1 MLIPR
6 TPNIIRLIFPKIL
19 FRLPQKS
26 ATVYLTFDDGPDPCV
41 TPYVLEN
48 LKAFQFHATFF
59 VLGKHVQQYP
69 ELTQEVLQA
78 KHRIGNHTQNH
89 LCGWKSSDEKYLQ
102 NIQEADQSLN
112 PFTSQKKLFRPPYG
126 KMRLSQIR
134 KISYTHQIVLWD
146 IISEDYNSKISEEK
160 ILKKLKKQT
169 RNGSIIVF
177 HDSQKSFEKLKNILP
192 PYLRFLKEK
201 GYVSKA
207 IPECF

>member
-6 TPNIIRLIFPKIL
+6 TPNIIRHFFPKIL
-19 FRLPQKS
+19 FRLPQS
-26 ATVYLTFDDGPDPCV
+26 QPTVYLTFDDGPQPEV
-41 TPYVLEN
+41 TPFVLEH

-146 IISEDYNSKISEEK
+146 VLSEDYNLQLSEER

-177 HDSQKSFEKLKNILP
+177 HDSQKSYEKLKNILP
-192 PYLRFLKEK
+192 SYLHFLREK